1 MSIIK
6 AIEALKNGRFVMI
19 HDSKSRED
27 EVDMV
32 IAAKYTKPEDVSK
45 MRKEAGGLICISIS
59 NEIASALDLPYMHD
73 ILHILNN
80 KTISNMIFSTAPY
93 GDKPS
98 FSISINHTDTF
109 TGITDID
116 RSTTIRMMHEIC
128 SRENSKELFIKN
140 FRTPGHIPLLIAAK
154 HLLKER
160 LGHTELSVAL
170 MNISSLSPI
179 AVICEMLDA
188 NTHKSLDVNNA
199 KKYSSEFDI
208 PLIQARDIISYWGK
222 L

>member
-6 AIEALKNGRFVMI
+6 AIEALRNGQFVMI

-32 IAAKYTKPEDVSK
+32 IAAKYTKPEDISK
-45 MRKEAGGLICISIS
+45 MRMEAGGLICISIS

-73 ILHILNN
+73 VLQILNN
-80 KTISNMIFSTAPY
+80 KTISKMILSSAPY

-98 FSISINHTDTF
+98 FSISINHIDTF

-128 SRENSKELFIKN
+128 TKENSKELFIKN
-140 FRTPGHIPLLIAAK
+140 FRTPGHIPLLIAARN
-154 HLLKER
+154 LLKER
-160 LGHTELSVAL
+160 LGHTELSVEL
-170 MNISSLSPI
+170 MNLSSLFPI

-188 NTHKSLDVNNA
+188 NTHKSLDVDKA
-199 KKYSSEFDI
+199 KKYSSKFNI
-208 PLIQARDIISYWGK
+208 PLVEARDIISYRGK